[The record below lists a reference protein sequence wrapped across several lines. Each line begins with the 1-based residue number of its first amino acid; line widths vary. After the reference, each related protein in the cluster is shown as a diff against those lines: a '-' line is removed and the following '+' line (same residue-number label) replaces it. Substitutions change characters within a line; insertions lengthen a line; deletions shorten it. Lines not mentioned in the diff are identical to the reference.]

1 MRLFVATLAQES
13 HCTVAHSPPPPPP
26 PPPPLPFTLLPS
38 PTLCLYDML
47 YVHTQWLTRVQQRGP
62 AVSCC
67 EDGTAH
73 LNCSTVLV
81 CTTLASTCG
90 GFQLTSSWRERLNYL
105 KWRTPSRPT
114 DTQTYTQTQAHRQ
127 TNEQTNKQ
135 TNEQTHRQTHRQTNE
150 QTYRHTDKER
160 ARMCKFG
167 KGSISSTL
175 MRTINFRRAVGC
187 IFGELLNNSPLF
199 PV

>member
-13 HCTVAHSPPPPPP
+13 HCTVAHSPPP

-114 DTQTYTQTQAHRQ
+114 DTDKRTTKQTDTQTD
-127 TNEQTNKQ
+127 KQ
-135 TNEQTHRQTHRQTNE
+135 TDTQ
-150 QTYRHTDKER
+150 TDK
-160 ARMCKFG
+160 
-167 KGSISSTL
+167 
-175 MRTINFRRAVGC
+175 RTDTQTDTQTDK
-187 IFGELLNNSPLF
+187 
-199 PV
+199 